1 MLSVSVRVNDFEDEA
16 GCDIQEFSRT
26 ERRAGRIATNAPGH
40 GQ

>member
-16 GCDIQEFSRT
+16 GCDIQMFSSMN
-26 ERRAGRIATNAPGH
+26 RRPGRIVTNAPGH

>member
-16 GCDIQEFSRT
+16 GCDIQMLSSMK
-26 ERRAGRIATNAPGH
+26 RRPGRIATNAPGH